1 MTSKDIAK
9 GIAKSLPALGALAVG
24 VGATIAVFKRDTL
37 EDKVYN
43 KLTSRQIT
51 KEDIPL
57 Q

>member
-9 GIAKSLPALGALAVG
+9 GIVKTLPALGALAVG
-24 VGATIAVFKRDTL
+24 VGATIAVFNRDKI
-37 EDKVYN
+37 EDKVAD
-43 KLTSRQIT
+43 KLISRQII

>member
-1 MTSKDIAK
+1 MTSKEIVK
-9 GIAKSLPALGALAVG
+9 GIAKTLPVVGALAVG

-37 EDKVYN
+37 DD
-43 KLTSRQIT
+43 KLTSRQII

>member
-1 MTSKDIAK
+1 MTSIDIAK
-9 GIAKSLPALGALAVG
+9 GIVKTLPALGALAVG

-37 EDKVYN
+37 EDKVYD
-43 KLTSRQIT
+43 KLTSRQII

>member
-1 MTSKDIAK
+1 MTSKDVV
-9 GIAKSLPALGALAVG
+9 KSVVKTLPVVGALAVG

-37 EDKVYN
+37 EDKVYD
-43 KLTSRQIT
+43 KLTSRQII

>member
-1 MTSKDIAK
+1 MTSKDVV
-9 GIAKSLPALGALAVG
+9 KSVVKTLPVVGALAVG

-37 EDKVYN
+37 EDKVYD

>member
-9 GIAKSLPALGALAVG
+9 GIVKGLPALGALALG
-24 VGATIAVFKRDTL
+24 VGATMAVFKKDLL
-37 EDKVYN
+37 EDKVYD
-43 KLTSRQIT
+43 KLAARQII

>member
-1 MTSKDIAK
+1 MTSKEIVK
-9 GIAKSLPALGALAVG
+9 GIAKTLPVVGALAVG
-24 VGATIAVFKRDTL
+24 VGATIAVFKRDAL
-37 EDKVYN
+37 EDKVYD

>member
-9 GIAKSLPALGALAVG
+9 GIVKSLPVVGALAVG
-24 VGATIAVFKRDTL
+24 VGATIAVCKRVSL
-37 EDKVYN
+37 EDKVYD
-43 KLTSRQIT
+43 KLTSRQII